1 MKDALIVLG
10 FVFTFMGGFAYGSL
24 ANYVDTMSHCPSYTQ
39 SGVLWEG
46 YRAISDDN
54 DRRCF
59 WLEGRFPYRVRQGVN
74 K

>member
-10 FVFTFMGGFAYGSL
+10 FVFAFMGGFAYGSL
-24 ANYVDTMSHCPSYTQ
+24 ASYVDTMSHCPSYTQ
-39 SGVLWEG
+39 NGVLWVG
-46 YRAISDDN
+46 YKAISDDN
-54 DRRCF
+54 ERRCF

>member
-24 ANYVDTMSHCPSYTQ
+24 NQYVDSFDHCPSYLQ
-39 SGVLWEG
+39 SGVIWEG
-46 YRAISDDN
+46 YRAISDN
-54 DRRCF
+54 NERRCF